1 MITLRQEEKLI
12 ERIQS
17 LSELELSSLLKEVSI
32 HIRNNKLD
40 HLVDSTFESE
50 ARHSL
55 EVTENELIDA
65 NNRIT
70 ELSDEV
76 ADLRIK
82 IKKIKELL

>member
-12 ERIQS
+12 ERIRS

-70 ELSDEV
+70 ELDDEV